1 MRRFKGYVS
10 PSREG
15 ILSDRPESSEY
26 DRVDKAHAIK
36 ASYLQDYSA
45 ASSDHASDIVLSDIP
60 ALSLSSPNQP
70 EGSLQGAA
78 EPLGFP
84 GPEGSTGDEPS
95 LKPSFFAGFKGVF
108 KGKVLA
114 MTLAVNAVLIL
125 FFALIMS
132 LDKPVVPTFVYY
144 INLVSS
150 PAGAPAHSPAQNP
163 AQDAGQ
169 K

>member
-36 ASYLQDYSA
+36 ASYLADYSA
-45 ASSDHASDIVLSDIP
+45 ASSEQASDNVLSDVP
-60 ALSLSSPNQP
+60 ALSLSSENQP
-70 EGSLQGAA
+70 EGSGQGTS
-78 EPLGFP
+78 EPLSFQGLD
-84 GPEGSTGDEPS
+84 SAVQDEPPAR
-95 LKPSFFAGFKGVF
+95 PSFFAGFKGVF
-108 KGKVLA
+108 RGKVLA

-150 PAGAPAHSPAQNP
+150 PADAPANTPAQNTV
-163 AQDAGQ
+163 QDAGQ